1 MNESEIIECADT
13 LKKITNFYGGA
24 DHYLDMRKYYWSVGS
39 HWIDFGYMENL
50 SDSKHFPLVWTVDS
64 PDCYVQ
70 MEKITI
76 ANVEVGRVE
85 YLCIFDNELRR
96 QL

>member
-1 MNESEIIECADT
+1 
-13 LKKITNFYGGA
+13 
-24 DHYLDMRKYYWSVGS
+24 
-39 HWIDFGYMENL
+39 
-50 SDSKHFPLVWTVDS
+50 VWTVDS